1 MHCTPSNSLLLL
13 LALCT
18 KSSVTNIVTRIYFVI
33 SRKCNNARDKG
44 FNFYFDFTE
53 NDYGNLEF

>member
-1 MHCTPSNSLLLL
+1 MHSFKVPPPTI

-44 FNFYFDFTE
+44 LIST
-53 NDYGNLEF
+53 LISQKMIMAT